1 VDAYTVPGQF
11 IRVRREAGAAA
22 PRLYALANRRTPPSA
37 SPPTWTP
44 PSSRR
49 VPQSRQSIVRAAIV
63 QRHRGAVKLHAGRQ
77 VSVRCGLDSRRAD
90 VGRRGP
96 ARQAR
101 VARGGVLVSASAVRT
116 CCNRC
121 GQCTL
126 VNSVHWTP
134 TASRNMSMAVSW
146 PVSSWGLLPA
156 RQACR
161 LYRHPGPRPPS
172 HAPPRCCWPGMLAA
186 CTGTQT
192 RAHPR
197 MRRAGAAGP
206 AGLPPVQAPRPAP
219 NPRMRRA
226 GAGGPARVRR
236 RPADGRAGAGRAA
249 TGVLRGGPRVRA
261 APPRSPCVPSGSAAC
276 RATCQLRGWC

>member
-1 VDAYTVPGQF
+1 MDAYTVPGQF

-161 LYRHPGPRPPS
+161 LYRHPGPRPTL
-172 HAPPRCCWPGMLAA
+172 ACAAQVLVDRRGCADDRQMAELGPGALLQVSCVVGRGCARRRLAA
-186 CTGTQT
+186 RVCPQV
-192 RAHPR
+192 AQ
-197 MRRAGAAGP
+197 P
-206 AGLPPVQAPRPAP
+206 AGRPASSGG
-219 NPRMRRA
+219 
-226 GAGGPARVRR
+226 GA
-236 RPADGRAGAGRAA
+236 
-249 TGVLRGGPRVRA
+249 RG
-261 APPRSPCVPSGSAAC
+261 
-276 RATCQLRGWC
+276 RGWCRGRCCRRAAWLGRG